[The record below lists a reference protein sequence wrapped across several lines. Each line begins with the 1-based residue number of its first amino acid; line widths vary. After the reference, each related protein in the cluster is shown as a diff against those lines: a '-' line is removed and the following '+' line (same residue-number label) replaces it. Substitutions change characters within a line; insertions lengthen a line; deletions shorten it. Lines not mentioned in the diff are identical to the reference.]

1 MPWLPPTDPE
11 LLRVGSPTSGSAT
24 SRRAPG
30 RACTGPRPVADP
42 TVTAL
47 VVLFA
52 GPDDPVDDLVDEL
65 IARLGAV
72 VLTVS
77 AAHALEGHAA
87 VSWAADHAAELG
99 VDPARIAV
107 VGDRSGAAVAERVA
121 ELTVEE
127 GWPPL
132 RHVALIWPHDD
143 PAAALDGLARALAVP
158 EPQTPE
164 RTG

>member
-1 MPWLPPTDPE
+1 MASPDRPRVAARRIADVC
-11 LLRVGSPTSGSAT
+11 LRYL
-24 SRRAPG
+24 APG
-30 RACTGPRPVADP
+30 ARARVHWPASVADP

-143 PAAALDGLARALAVP
+143 PAAALDGLARALAEP
-158 EPQTPE
+158 EPQS
-164 RTG
+164 RSAR

>member
-1 MPWLPPTDPE
+1 MHWPASCADRT
-11 LLRVGSPTSGSAT
+11 
-24 SRRAPG
+24 
-30 RACTGPRPVADP
+30 VA
-42 TVTAL
+42 AL
-47 VVLFA
+47 VVLFSA
-52 GPDDPVDDLVDEL
+52 DDDLVDEL

-99 VDPARIAV
+99 VDAARIAV
-107 VGDRSGAAVAERVA
+107 VGDRAAAALAERVA
-121 ELTVEE
+121 ELTADE

-143 PAAALDGLARALAVP
+143 PTAALDDLVRALAVP
-158 EPQTPE
+158 EPQQP
-164 RTG
+164 RRSAR